1 MKKDKIYV
9 LGKEDMKNVKGGFY
23 EGWPCK
29 WKVDGSDGD
38 GNDDGDDGEQI
49 LIFIKNISPYFRIWA
64 FLLLSYYM
72 LYNMTNLV
80 KINFLRLNQYINA

>member
-38 GNDDGDDGEQI
+38 GNDDGDDGE
-49 LIFIKNISPYFRIWA
+49 
-64 FLLLSYYM
+64 
-72 LYNMTNLV
+72 
-80 KINFLRLNQYINA
+80 